1 MGQVVSDRLGPIALE
16 TVVEVVTLLRVA
28 APSIAPDILF
38 TNHEISTWEQGVI
51 EMTSKTYTEA
61 AVTVRSLD
69 HSCTLY
75 NTPIIRRWQIRQF

>member
-1 MGQVVSDRLGPIALE
+1 MGQVVSFPRGPMALE
-16 TVVEVVTLLRVA
+16 AVAEVVTLLRVA
-28 APSIAPDILF
+28 APSVAPDVLF
-38 TNHEISTWEQGVI
+38 TNHEISAWEQGMV
-51 EMTSKTYTEA
+51 EMTPKTYTEA